1 MRLISH
7 AGRNFGVSRT
17 ASDSQKANTRHPLS
31 ENQGRLCPA
40 DIVVYGGVRIGTDAT
55 HANQEGGV
63 MMRGV
68 TFAGWVVLLAS
79 LGLVALHL
87 FPRLQLLGKTVL
99 IAASLIPYGLP
110 LAAVAL
116 LVLALSGSR
125 PLSLG
130 LVCVVLLAHVV
141 IARPYWLGPSPAVA
155 SDPITVMTMNMR
167 CDSRGTAEL
176 ERLMLESNPDVAV
189 VNGLSRK
196 SREEL
201 FDALADRFPTAEF
214 TPMRTLPHCGTVV
227 FSRLPVDGGDST
239 RAHPT
244 AFVKAPAFEFA
255 LVAVDLPT
263 PTEAIGPWLGA
274 FDEMI
279 ADTLALEGGHVV
291 AVGDFN
297 AVLEHEPMRR
307 LMAETGLRD
316 AVTASGLGWLP
327 TFPDDGKL
335 PALVA
340 LDHALIS
347 PGLAATA
354 AWTESVPGQG
364 HRALFVRVGV
374 AE

>member
-1 MRLISH
+1 
-7 AGRNFGVSRT
+7 
-17 ASDSQKANTRHPLS
+17 
-31 ENQGRLCPA
+31 
-40 DIVVYGGVRIGTDAT
+40 
-55 HANQEGGV
+55 
-63 MMRGV
+63 MRGV

-176 ERLMLESNPDVAV
+176 KRLMLESNPDVAV